1 MVSQTH
7 GLISTGRPLFS
18 GPSAAG
24 GEQAFLATREQL
36 VESVLKRIRSPDRIG
51 AVLLG
56 DEGSGKTA
64 ILRTV
69 AHRASQTHHVVRIWA
84 SKRASSEP
92 YRAIAF
98 LLAELETEQT
108 GHPLTILQ
116 GIRALLE
123 EQSNGRPIVL
133 AIDNAAC
140 LDHESAMIISRLV
153 MAGVASVLIASK
165 ALRLMDDCFADLWRE
180 GDLERFD
187 LPCLTRTQIR
197 AIAEAALDAPVSWEA
212 VEVLWRS
219 SEGNARYLYAALE
232 ELSMSGLRVQ
242 EGTWVAAS
250 GQSLVPSPVH
260 AKARSTLGALQD
272 QELQI
277 VRALAYAGS
286 LPAGAVR
293 HLAGLT
299 RDLSGAPV
307 TTAAGPGASARSG
320 EAAAHLD
327 ALQSLIVLGNSGGVT
342 TVSLASGLFA
352 AAVREQTTTD
362 EAAALYTLLAGQPT
376 DAFDPAGLDPMM
388 HAEWLLAAGFPV
400 PEDLTLA
407 AARRCIFL
415 GLDDRAHFWID
426 LHPDDQDLER
436 ILEAAHA
443 ALAVGHGGEAEAL
456 LAKGHALVAADSA
469 PIPAAVRLLILRC
482 RALRLVGSAPAQRTA
497 LLDDAERRIAL
508 AERQPG
514 AARGL
519 VPQQFLE
526 HRADVT
532 LTRAEDGS
540 FGGNY
545 QMVAKLLQGADRTGW
560 TQDQEA
566 LGDGL
571 LCEALAMTDQQL
583 AADGLA
589 RSMGAGLGSPSISR
603 EVRDAT
609 RLRIAVALDAGGT
622 AGGPVSDAGQDIGTH
637 PSSVTRDSIEDI
649 IAGVREAL
657 KGRPDQARALLLP
670 VAQQLVLK
678 DAYCLLPLVT
688 AALAST
694 PADTDAAGA
703 VIGYFPQAAAQSTPW
718 TVNALIGHL
727 RSASP
732 GVRESRMET
741 AAKFADLADAAHAQG
756 APMLEMMHRLAQ
768 LRAGDTGAARALAA
782 AAAGIEGV
790 YAAACELYGRAADTG
805 DAELFAQA
813 MESAQLAGDSGLA
826 RDCAAQALQA
836 AQLSDARGV
845 LRDVQRRAGRLFGD
859 TTDLQMGVALER
871 LTKREREVA
880 QLVARGENNKSIA
893 VTMGVTARTVEG
905 HLYQIFSKLHLRTR
919 GELVDLILVGVR

>member
-18 GPSAAG
+18 GPSAASG
-24 GEQAFLATREQL
+24 AEQAFLATREQL
-36 VESVLKRIRSPDRIG
+36 VESVLQRIRSPDRIG

-64 ILRTV
+64 ILRAV

-116 GIRALLE
+116 GIRALLKQ
-123 EQSNGRPIVL
+123 QSNGRPIVL

-153 MAGVASVLIASK
+153 MTGVASVLIASK

-232 ELSMSGLRVQ
+232 ELPMSGLRVQ
-242 EGTWVAAS
+242 EGAWVAAS
-250 GQSLVPSPVH
+250 GHTLVPSPVH
-260 AKARSTLGALQD
+260 AKTRSVLGVLEDREQ
-272 QELQI
+272 QI
-277 VRALAYAGS
+277 VRTLAYAGS

-293 HLAGLT
+293 HLAGLAGDPSAT
-299 RDLSGAPV
+299 PA

-327 ALQSLIVLGNSGGVT
+327 ALQPLVVLGNSGGVT
-342 TVSLASGLFA
+342 TVSLASALFA

-362 EAAALYTLLAGQPT
+362 EAATLYTLLAGGPIE
-376 DAFDPAGLDPMM
+376 AFDPAGLDPMM
-388 HAEWLLAAGFPV
+388 HAEWLLAAGLPV

-443 ALAVGHGGEAEAL
+443 ALAVGRGEEAETL
-456 LAKGHALVAADSA
+456 LARGHALVSADSA

-482 RALRLVGSAPAQRTA
+482 RALRLVGSSPARRTA
-497 LLDDAERRIAL
+497 LLDEAERRIAL
-508 AERQPG
+508 AEREPG
-514 AARGL
+514 TARAL
-519 VPQQFLE
+519 TPQQFLE
-526 HRADVT
+526 HRADVI
-532 LTRAEDGS
+532 LTRAEDAS
-540 FGGNY
+540 FGGTY
-545 QMVAKLLQGADRTGW
+545 QVVAKLLQGADRTGW

-622 AGGPVSDAGQDIGTH
+622 AGGPVSDAGQDIGAH
-637 PSSVTRDSIEDI
+637 PSAVTRDSIEDI

-657 KGRPDQARALLLP
+657 QGRPDQARTLLLP

-694 PADTDAAGA
+694 PVDADAVGAA
-703 VIGYFPQAAAQSTPW
+703 IGYFPQAAAQSTPW

-727 RSASP
+727 RSGSP
-732 GVRESRMET
+732 GARESRMET

-768 LRAGDTGAARALAA
+768 LRAGDTAAAGALAA
-782 AAAGIEGV
+782 VAARIEGV
-790 YAAACELYGRAADTG
+790 YAATCELYGKAAETG

-836 AQLSDARGV
+836 AQLSGARGV
-845 LRDVQRRAGRLFGD
+845 
-859 TTDLQMGVALER
+859 
-871 LTKREREVA
+871 
-880 QLVARGENNKSIA
+880 
-893 VTMGVTARTVEG
+893 
-905 HLYQIFSKLHLRTR
+905 
-919 GELVDLILVGVR
+919 